1 MRPAYT
7 RASPPSPAL
16 SIEQRGGALLQA
28 LAGRA
33 DQAEDVAL
41 VFVAELLLRVDVLQH
56 AAAPHAE
63 GAVRDEVVETQVRS
77 RHVPE
82 DEGGGVVR
90 PLLRDVGRVA
100 VRLLHHLHPAVKVD
114 AARRAWLPKPH
125 RQARDHLDQA
135 DRALRLHAVPPHV
148 PVVLEAL
155 VGRVRVAAPRAQPRR
170 VRVGPQLGQL
180 ECFRV
185 RRIEEVEAGGRVGG
199 RSEGLR
205 GRVVDPPLMGF
216 HGRVARLPL
225 DVALVAVVGKTRA
238 RHRVGQLQQHTRA
251 SPRLLHARA
260 AVAAAQAVL
269 GIEAAELEAGV
280 ARAL

>member
-148 PVVLEAL
+148 PLC
-155 VGRVRVAAPRAQPRR
+155 APACRT
-170 VRVGPQLGQL
+170 VT
-180 ECFRV
+180 
-185 RRIEEVEAGGRVGG
+185 
-199 RSEGLR
+199 RSR
-205 GRVVDPPLMGF
+205 GRTVTPSHRHTPSCGHVMWACDERLGRGRTSYWKRWLGACEWQRHVPSRAESGSVPSSASWSASGF
-216 HGRVARLPL
+216 GVSKRSR
-225 DVALVAVVGKTRA
+225 
-238 RHRVGQLQQHTRA
+238 Q
-251 SPRLLHARA
+251 A
-260 AVAAAQAVL
+260 AGSEADRKVC
-269 GIEAAELEAGV
+269 EAAS
-280 ARAL
+280 